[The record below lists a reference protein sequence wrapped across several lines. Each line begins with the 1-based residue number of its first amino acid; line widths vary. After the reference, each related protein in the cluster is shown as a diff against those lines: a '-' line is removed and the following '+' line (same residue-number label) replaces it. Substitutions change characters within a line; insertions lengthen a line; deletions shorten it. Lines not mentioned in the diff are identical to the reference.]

1 LGLSAS
7 QVAVV
12 MCIAHFGMAAGA
24 PLGGILADNA
34 GRLPA
39 VAFCYVTMICGAV
52 LMGVAGSFL
61 ALLIGRIVEAVGMG
75 ASLCV
80 ITTYMTEVSP
90 TAIRG
95 QLPSLEEP
103 LINVGY
109 LIACLVS
116 WAFASAPGGWRW
128 MLGLGA
134 ALPALM
140 LLPVVL
146 RLPPESPRFLLAR
159 GRAAEA
165 AAELATLVDQREATE
180 TLSAWAADD
189 PPPEAR
195 WSQVLL
201 AEDPA
206 VRRSLVAGVGVMCL
220 QMLSGNSIV
229 MVYPTEIM
237 AQEMGTRAA
246 SLCTVL
252 MAVSRLVA
260 VLPIVFMI
268 DHIGRRRL
276 LLWSSVGV
284 ALACCFTG
292 WFYMAGTQLL
302 PLKFCS
308 FLLFSICYCVG
319 LGPVTWVYTG
329 EVMDTS
335 VRSKGMSLAMTTAR
349 LCGAGLLLV
358 YPRISSCIGIGP
370 FFLILA
376 ALNFAGWG
384 FMAVAVPETKGTT
397 LEDMR
402 KHFRGDRCR

>member
-103 LINVGY
+103 LINIGFLLAY
-109 LIACLVS
+109 LVS
-116 WAFASAPGGWRW
+116 WAFTSAAEGWRW

-134 ALPALM
+134 VLPAVM
-140 LLPVVL
+140 LLPIL
-146 RLPPESPRFLLAR
+146 FRLPPESPRFLLAQGKR
-159 GRAAEA
+159 DRA
-165 AAELATLVDQREATE
+165 AAELAALVDEREAAQM
-180 TLSAWAADD
+180 LSAWAKESAA
-189 PPPEAR
+189 PIVP
-195 WSQVLL
+195 WSQVLCP
-201 AEDPA
+201 DDTA

-220 QMLSGNSIV
+220 QMVSGNSIV
-229 MVYPTEIM
+229 LVYPTDILAGEVG
-237 AQEMGTRAA
+237 ARAA
-246 SLCTVL
+246 SLCTVFIAL
-252 MAVSRLVA
+252 SRLVTA
-260 VLPIVFMI
+260 IPILFMI
-268 DHIGRRRL
+268 DVVGRRRL
-276 LLWSSVGV
+276 LLCSTAGMVVASVLIGLFYVAGVV
-284 ALACCFTG
+284 ALPWKF
-292 WFYMAGTQLL
+292 AG
-302 PLKFCS
+302 
-308 FLLFSICYCVG
+308 FLLFSVFYCTG
-319 LGPVTWVYTG
+319 LGPVAWVYTG

-335 VRSKGMSLAMTTAR
+335 VRSKAMSLAMTAAR
-349 LCGAGLLLV
+349 LYGACLLLV
-358 YPRISSCIGIGP
+358 YPSISSRIGVGP

-376 ALNFAGWG
+376 AFNLAGWS
-384 FMAVAVPETKGTT
+384 FVMLAVPETKGVA

-402 KHFRGDRCR
+402 KHFKGD